1 MTLSPPSERTT
12 DAVLE
17 KLQDPQ
23 VAAAV
28 ASLLDHADLVAVLLE
43 GLDGLVA
50 RSETVGESLFASV
63 DELRTTVNGNPALAS
78 TLGTLGAVDVA
89 GLVAS
94 AKRLAASD
102 VVSPQAVDSVATVAR
117 GLVAGGQQF
126 KESPVAITGL
136 LSLARLL
143 KDPDIRRALSYG
155 ATVAKSIG
163 QELEPAPSAT
173 ITHAGN

>member
-1 MTLSPPSERTT
+1 MTLSPSRERAT
-12 DAVLE
+12 DAVLD
-17 KLQDPQ
+17 KLQEPQ
-23 VAAAV
+23 VAAAL

-43 GLDGLVA
+43 GLDGLVS
-50 RSETVGESLFASV
+50 RSETVGESLFAGV
-63 DELRTTVNGNPALAS
+63 DELRTTVNGNPSLSSA
-78 TLGTLGAVDVA
+78 LGAIDVPSLIA
-89 GLVAS
+89 R

-117 GLVAGGQQF
+117 GLVDGSQQF
-126 KESPVAITGL
+126 KTSPVEVTGL

-163 QELEPAPSAT
+163 QELQAAPTAP
-173 ITHAGN
+173 THRSER

>member
-1 MTLSPPSERTT
+1 MTLSPPRERTT

-23 VAAAV
+23 VAAAL

-63 DELRTTVNGNPALAS
+63 DELRSTVNGNAALSSA
-78 TLGTLGAVDVA
+78 LGSLDVA
-89 GLVAS
+89 GLVES
-94 AKRLAASD
+94 TKRLAASD
-102 VVSPQAVDSVATVAR
+102 VVSPQAVDSVATMAR

-126 KESPVAITGL
+126 KESPVEITGL
-136 LSLARLL
+136 LSLTRLL

-163 QELEPAPSAT
+163 QELQAAPSAT
-173 ITHAGN
+173 TNRSER